1 MNLAMIRIAL
11 LGSRSAW
18 GRLAGIATGVA
29 VGTAMFILLLG
40 AYKGLE
46 RRDDRASYLQTI
58 DAIEVGGGA
67 PAPLTDSNALLG
79 QTFDYYS
86 DREISHVDIAVTAST
101 TLWMP
106 GIERLPGP
114 GEYLASPAL
123 ARLIAA
129 LPPDQLG
136 DRYGAQIG
144 TIPDALLESP
154 DTLAVIVGHTEDQ
167 MREKL
172 STISVTD
179 LSHGVNGNAQATLGY
194 RIIVIIGAIGM
205 FFPVLLFISIVT
217 QLGAVQRQERF
228 ASLRLIGASP
238 QTVSWFAAA
247 ETALTG
253 GIGAIAGVAIAL
265 LFRPIA
271 ADTKVEGKR
280 FFESDFA
287 VGAATIIFA
296 TIGMVVVS
304 ALAASIKM
312 RRTGVSPINTVRDLR
327 ESPPSFLRC
336 VPLVAGLSMVVGA
349 TLIVRANHTGGNA
362 ILLFFIGGFL
372 LLLTGIVLIGPFLT
386 LMLSRLLIRFSGSA
400 ATLIA
405 SRRISA
411 TPSATFRSVSGLV
424 VAVFIVTVFAGSAS
438 AVSNEGELANGP
450 GVMPENALVI
460 MLGGANLSPQTAT
473 LAGIEGVDSIV
484 VGYIDPTGAADRSR
498 PRGIVVSHADA
509 EKLGFTSI
517 PTSDYISFPLSE
529 FMNNDA
535 DNPVALAESSVTG
548 TDSLLTQAMFVLTD
562 GEPATIDRV
571 RTKLAN
577 IAPQIDGTG
586 LTRANIAAEH
596 SNDQIEELRVLAYL
610 GVILSI
616 LIAGSSLAIATA
628 CAMLDR
634 KRILGLM
641 RLMGMPEG
649 NLRKIVAIEA
659 AVPLLAVLGMVIAL
673 GFGVAWCIVEG
684 TSNYNIGVPDRYYF
698 LSILLGLTIALGMIA
713 ATFGLIRRNTL
724 VTVTR
729 FE

>member
-1 MNLAMIRIAL
+1 MSLAMIRIAL

-18 GRLAGIATGVA
+18 GRLAGIAGGVA

-46 RRDDRASYLQTI
+46 RRDDRAGYLQTI
-58 DAIEVGGGA
+58 DAIEVGDGA
-67 PAPLTDSNALLG
+67 LDPLTDDNALLG

-86 DREISHVDIAVTAST
+86 DREINHVDIAVTAST
-101 TLWMP
+101 NLWMP

-114 GEYLASPAL
+114 GEYLVSPAL

-144 TIPDALLESP
+144 TIPNALLESP
-154 DTLAVIVGHTEDQ
+154 DTLAIIVGHTEDQ
-167 MREKL
+167 MLEKL
-172 STISVTD
+172 STVSVTD
-179 LSHGVNGNAQATLGY
+179 LSHGVNGNAQASLGY
-194 RIIVIIGAIGM
+194 QIIVIIGAIGM

-238 QTVSWFAAA
+238 QTVSWFAAT

-271 ADTKVEGKR
+271 ADTKVDGKR

-287 VGAATIIFA
+287 VGAPTIIVA
-296 TIGMVVVS
+296 ILGMVVVS
-304 ALAASIKM
+304 TLAASVKI

-336 VPLVAGLSMVVGA
+336 VPLLAGLSMIVTA
-349 TLIVRANHTGGNA
+349 TLIVRANSTGGNGILVLFVGGF
-362 ILLFFIGGFL
+362 ILLL
-372 LLLTGIVLIGPFLT
+372 AGIVLIGPFLT
-386 LMLSRLLIRFSGSA
+386 LLLSRLLSRFSRSA

-411 TPSATFRSVSGLV
+411 IPSATFRSVSGLV

-450 GVMPENALVI
+450 GVMPENVLVV
-460 MLGGANLSPQTAT
+460 MLGGADLSPQTAT
-473 LAGIEGVDSIV
+473 IAGIEGVDSMV
-484 VGYIDPTGAADRSR
+484 PAYIDPTGAGDRSLL
-498 PRGIVVSHADA
+498 GGVVVSHADA
-509 EKLGFTSI
+509 EKLGFTNI
-517 PTSDYISFPLSE
+517 PASDYVSFPLSE
-529 FMNNDA
+529 FTNNDA
-535 DNPVALAESSVTG
+535 DTPVMLTESSVTS
-548 TDSLLTQAMFVLTD
+548 TASLMTQAVFIVTD
-562 GEPATIDRV
+562 GESATVDRV
-571 RTKLAN
+571 RTVLAS
-577 IAPQIDGTG
+577 IAPEIDGTG

-596 SNDQIEELRVLAYL
+596 GNDQIEELKVLAYL

-649 NLRKIVAIEA
+649 NLRKIVTIEA
-659 AVPLLAVLGMVIAL
+659 AVPLLAVLGMVITL
-673 GFGVAWCIVEG
+673 GFGVAWCIIEG
-684 TSNYNIGVPDRYYF
+684 TSDYSIGVPDRYYF